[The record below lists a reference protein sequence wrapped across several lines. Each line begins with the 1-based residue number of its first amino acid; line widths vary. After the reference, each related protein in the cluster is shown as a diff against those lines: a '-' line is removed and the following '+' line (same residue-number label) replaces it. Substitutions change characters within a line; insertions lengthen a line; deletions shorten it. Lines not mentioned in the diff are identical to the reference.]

1 MHDREDDP
9 ADLAELRQDTGLSRP
24 RVTAA
29 VNLLEEAGTV
39 STGEDGGIRPDP
51 ATPPEEAV
59 EEATRTAEARRRTDR
74 TRVDMA
80 RAYAEGTG
88 CRRYFLLGYFGEAYE
103 PPCGNCDRCDAQDT
117 ADDPAEADRPV
128 HPTATRYPV
137 GTQVRHAEW
146 GDGTVLSEDGDRI
159 TVLFDEAGYR
169 TLSLETVAGR
179 DDLLTVQHRAGG
191 DEDPR

>member
-1 MHDREDDP
+1 MPRPCPRCGSTSLLRRGAFGHHAKDAITLPGQSVFAQRSLIPDHPSVTPGARRFGDSRP
-9 ADLAELRQDTGLSRP
+9 AHAAGEHPRSPVRHAWKSMRRVRVTRAAKSFAQPASRP
-24 RVTAA
+24 RHLAHH
-29 VNLLEEAGTV
+29 
-39 STGEDGGIRPDP
+39 RPRRGRPSPRHDRHRRP
-51 ATPPEEAV
+51 
-59 EEATRTAEARRRTDR
+59 RRRSDR
-74 TRVDMA
+74 
-80 RAYAEGTG
+80 
-88 CRRYFLLGYFGEAYE
+88 
-103 PPCGNCDRCDAQDT
+103 
-117 ADDPAEADRPV
+117 
-128 HPTATRYPV
+128 RYPV

>member
-1 MHDREDDP
+1 MREHNAKAMPPVRVDQSSQAWRVRSPRQRRHHATWTVGVRTAFTHPGPPVSHPWCLAVRRFPPP
-9 ADLAELRQDTGLSRP
+9 AHAAGEHPRSPVRHAWKSMRRVRVTRAAKSFAQPASRP
-24 RVTAA
+24 RHLAHH
-29 VNLLEEAGTV
+29 
-39 STGEDGGIRPDP
+39 RPRRGRPSPRHDRHRRP
-51 ATPPEEAV
+51 
-59 EEATRTAEARRRTDR
+59 RRRSDR
-74 TRVDMA
+74 
-80 RAYAEGTG
+80 
-88 CRRYFLLGYFGEAYE
+88 
-103 PPCGNCDRCDAQDT
+103 
-117 ADDPAEADRPV
+117 
-128 HPTATRYPV
+128 RYPV